1 VTYSI
6 NRRQS
11 DRDRHFDIDSQ
22 TGLLTLAKK
31 LDFERQNVHEIVIV
45 ARDGGEVPQE
55 TSAFIT
61 VRVSGIGETQN
72 VGGES
77 GESSVEYTESPV
89 VPSVSVPALGSNE
102 FAPKFESR
110 SYSVEVLESA
120 EPGSSVL
127 KLTAVDKDQG
137 ENGHVI
143 YSLRFDDNGESKHCT
158 DCKFGN
164 SS

>member
-1 VTYSI
+1 MTYSI

-61 VRVSGIGETQN
+61 VRVSALGENQN
-72 VGGES
+72 VASES
-77 GESSVEYTESPV
+77 GESSGEYTESPTR
-89 VPSVSVPALGSNE
+89 SVAVPAPGSNE
-102 FAPKFESR
+102 NVPEFESK
-110 SYSVEVLESA
+110 SYSIEILESA
-120 EPGSSVL
+120 DPGSSVL
-127 KLTAVDKDQG
+127 KVKALDKDSG
-137 ENGHVI
+137 ENGRI
-143 YSLRFDDNGESKHCT
+143 LYSLRFDKNGNY
-158 DCKFGN
+158 KFGCKKKVQ
-164 SS
+164 